1 MKLDNRCF
9 LNTHHTLGKEKELR
23 RVLAPDKVNSALTL
37 VKEEKKEIKNGSNKF
52 KIDTL
57 KYSHK

>member
-9 LNTHHTLGKEKELR
+9 LNIHHTLRKEKELR

-37 VKEEKKEIKNGSNKF
+37 VKEEKKKINNGSNKF
-52 KIDTL
+52 KTDTL